1 MSLREVLLLPSVF
14 RVKETSY
21 YRKYEG
27 GKHMDKIDRI
37 ISTILVIVLSILTGL
52 LFMSFTVYLFGM
64 EDILDKIL
72 MALIGTG
79 ISTLVWDK
87 IFIED

>member
-1 MSLREVLLLPSVF
+1 
-14 RVKETSY
+14 
-21 YRKYEG
+21 
-27 GKHMDKIDRI
+27 MDKIDRI

>member
-1 MSLREVLLLPSVF
+1 MS
-14 RVKETSY
+14 
-21 YRKYEG
+21 
-27 GKHMDKIDRI
+27 KIDRI

-52 LFMSFTVYLFGM
+52 LFMSFTVYLFGI

-72 MALIGTG
+72 VTLIGTG
-79 ISTLVWDK
+79 VSALVWDK

>member
-1 MSLREVLLLPSVF
+1 MS
-14 RVKETSY
+14 
-21 YRKYEG
+21 
-27 GKHMDKIDRI
+27 KIDRI

-72 MALIGTG
+72 VTLIGTG
-79 ISTLVWDK
+79 ISAVIWDK

>member
-1 MSLREVLLLPSVF
+1 MN
-14 RVKETSY
+14 
-21 YRKYEG
+21 
-27 GKHMDKIDRI
+27 KIDRI

-72 MALIGTG
+72 VTLIGTG
-79 ISTLVWDK
+79 VSALVWDK

>member
-1 MSLREVLLLPSVF
+1 MN
-14 RVKETSY
+14 
-21 YRKYEG
+21 
-27 GKHMDKIDRI
+27 KIDRI
-37 ISTILVIVLSILTGL
+37 ISTILVIVMSILTGL

-72 MALIGTG
+72 VTLIGTG
-79 ISTLVWDK
+79 VSALIWDK